1 MDELETDFR
10 KISKLSSTVSC
21 YNDFSENPLS
31 YFNDYKQKADVSND
45 EELKRL
51 FKELSTSNFE
61 KLGINLSN
69 ILEFVEKNDISKSLI
84 DLSEKLKSCIKRIM
98 YYKRRNISQNIWNDV
113 LSLYLV
119 LDKNKIDLRS
129 EQSKKLFLDCS
140 SDILLGYDK
149 ILNPENN
156 NIEFLET
163 IITNYYNAIKSNL
176 KIENSDKIIYKFL
189 EIMESETE
197 SFNKLK
203 IDIISILNSWKDNG
217 EIVAEVETIRSL
229 LCNVN
234 TESISQP
241 SMNLLTKIIKDFE
254 CWSDLLSETDFFIKL
269 KDIHSSNLLL
279 KEITRGFINT
289 ISGFEDQDLVKQTIT
304 FLKLKLKENLNE
316 SENDGQSREIFEIC
330 QDLIVFLFESHS
342 DANIDDLFESLEA
355 NFRNKVLN
363 MKPEFIKI
371 VIKKLLKSDD
381 FEGKFLF
388 KMLSLLK
395 SGSELNKI
403 DSEDQ
408 ISLLNVILNLKN
420 KNFDSLNDCLQIMK
434 NNCRNFQHSNNA
446 SLEVINSLLGGVL
459 NFKIGELIYFFYCTK
474 TRFEYFC

>member
-1 MDELETDFR
+1 
-10 KISKLSSTVSC
+10 
-21 YNDFSENPLS
+21 
-31 YFNDYKQKADVSND
+31 
-45 EELKRL
+45 
-51 FKELSTSNFE
+51 
-61 KLGINLSN
+61 
-69 ILEFVEKNDISKSLI
+69 
-84 DLSEKLKSCIKRIM
+84 
-98 YYKRRNISQNIWNDV
+98 
-113 LSLYLV
+113 
-119 LDKNKIDLRS
+119 
-129 EQSKKLFLDCS
+129 
-140 SDILLGYDK
+140 
-149 ILNPENN
+149 
-156 NIEFLET
+156 
-163 IITNYYNAIKSNL
+163 
-176 KIENSDKIIYKFL
+176 
-189 EIMESETE
+189 
-197 SFNKLK
+197 
-203 IDIISILNSWKDNG
+203 
-217 EIVAEVETIRSL
+217 
-229 LCNVN
+229 
-234 TESISQP
+234 
-241 SMNLLTKIIKDFE
+241 
-254 CWSDLLSETDFFIKL
+254 
-269 KDIHSSNLLL
+269 L

-330 QDLIVFLFESHS
+330 QDLIVFLVESHS

-363 MKPEFIKI
+363 MKSEFIKI
-371 VIKKLLKSDD
+371 AIKKLLKSDD

-420 KNFDSLNDCLQIMK
+420 NNFDSLNDCLQIMK

-459 NFKIGELIYFFYCTK
+459 NFKIGELINFFYCTK